1 MTRDAALPAGFE
13 DLRGRDFQGRYA
25 IDELVHASTWRVSF
39 AGREH
44 NGERRVVVELVRPS
58 RAHDQTTLE
67 RFERRVAA
75 CKRVRHPAVSGP
87 LDAGELGD
95 GKLWVASERPAGE
108 PLATYLPRHAGG
120 RFEWMDA
127 RPLLL
132 ALVRGLA
139 AAHARHVVH
148 GALNPSCCWVDR
160 PDFGVPSLRVLG
172 FGVNTTP
179 AAADADLGHSRT
191 TALAYDAVFMAPETA
206 GGIFGDERSDVY
218 LVGLVAWLMLV
229 GRPPF
234 LAANPFQN
242 AAMHLT
248 APLPAMRDARADVPE
263 GVEALVRSMLAK
275 KPAQRIGGMAEVEQ
289 VIVGLDEGGEGRD
302 VGGAA
307 EPEGARGRRGRAR
320 ARQAGAASREEA
332 VQRLGEQGARGGMP
346 RLPGQEIVD
355 AGRGTVRPPQAAVT
369 PTIAPPVSAVPVAS
383 LSYEAPAPIVPQPR
397 VVPRVAPQPHPAM
410 PIASRPQHVAPPTP
424 PQPRPVTPAAP
435 LPSPAPPLIPPP
447 MLSQPAVTPRPS
459 SFPHAHG
466 RDATVEGTKLLER
479 PTPLATAPRQEEG
492 TTVLSSHEMAEA
504 LGPAH
509 GHDVDE
515 GAPDATTMLRV
526 PESATPVRRSPQS
539 VRVVREDQWP
549 GGSSR
554 AGSVASADHARPVMP
569 AVPVVTGGTER
580 MSPED
585 VRMLLAGLGSS
596 APAGP
601 SPTRAPEPGVEPTQM
616 LEIEPGEDLE
626 DERTTTF
633 SAEQVRAFRRAF
645 GRRPD
650 EE

>member
-25 IDELVHASTWRVSF
+25 LDELVHASTWRVSF
-39 AGREH
+39 AGRER

-58 RAHDQTTLE
+58 RAHDQPTLE

-108 PLATYLPRHAGG
+108 PLSTYLPRHAGG

-172 FGVNTTP
+172 FGVNVCP
-179 AAADADLGHSRT
+179 AADDGDLGHSRT

-206 GGIFGDERSDVY
+206 GGVFGDERSDVY

-248 APLPAMRDARADVPE
+248 APLPAMRDDVPE
-263 GVEALVRSMLAK
+263 GVEALVQSMLAK
-275 KPAQRIGGMAEVEQ
+275 KPAQRIGGMAEIEQ
-289 VIVGLDEGGEGRD
+289 VIIGLAEGGEGRD
-302 VGGAA
+302 VGVAA
-307 EPEGARGRRGRAR
+307 GPEGARGRRGRAR
-320 ARQAGAASREEA
+320 ARPAGAASREEA
-332 VQRLGEQGARGGMP
+332 VQRLGEKGARGGMP

-355 AGRGTVRPPQAAVT
+355 PRRGMVRPQQAAVT
-369 PTIAPPVSAVPVAS
+369 PTIAPPMP
-383 LSYEAPAPIVPQPR
+383 PQPR
-397 VVPRVAPQPHPAM
+397 PQHVAPPMPPQP
-410 PIASRPQHVAPPTP
+410 RPHHVAPPTP

-435 LPSPAPPLIPPP
+435 LPSPAPPPIPPP
-447 MLSQPAVTPRPS
+447 MLSQPAATPRLS

-479 PTPLATAPRQEEG
+479 PTPVATAPRQEEG

-509 GHDVDE
+509 GHDADE

-526 PESATPVRRSPQS
+526 PESATPVRRSRQS
-539 VRVVREDQWP
+539 VRVVGEDQWP

-554 AGSVASADHARPVMP
+554 AGSVAPADHARPVTT
-569 AVPVVTGGTER
+569 AVPLVTGGTER

-585 VRMLLAGLGSS
+585 VRMLLAGLVSS

-626 DERTTTF
+626 DQRTTTF

-645 GRRPD
+645 RDRSGPG
-650 EE
+650 EGE